1 MSPYLELILELES
14 ESAAIHRLNEFAL
27 TVIVLLIAVVVRFLS
42 ILCIIPAH
50 LLQMQIA
57 AVNLVGTLKYLFEE
71 AFPHVFAHKD
81 HVVHE
86 VLEHCKLV
94 LLTVG

>member
-1 MSPYLELILELES
+1 
-14 ESAAIHRLNEFAL
+14 
-27 TVIVLLIAVVVRFLS
+27 
-42 ILCIIPAH
+42 
-50 LLQMQIA
+50 MQIA
-57 AVNLVGTLKYLFEE
+57 AVNLVGTLEYLLEE

-94 LLTVG
+94 LMTVG